1 MFNPL
6 NFSRLARSLA
16 PGSSRLR
23 HISVAALAAGIITL
37 AMTMP
42 TRADTIDTYTLSPG
56 TTFRFN
62 DGNVEQATATLTV
75 DATNQTLTGGTITLT
90 GKGPE
95 DGVYIFGE
103 QTGVLHG
110 FTTNGVEINV
120 ASGLETGHPG
130 ISEVTIGATGSIGF
144 EFLPPGTNFILTPA
158 VPEPSTWA
166 MMILG
171 FAGVGFMAY
180 RRRNSAMLAC
190 SIGSQC

>member
-1 MFNPL
+1 MFNPF
-6 NFSRLARSLA
+6 NFRKLARSSA

-23 HISVAALAAGIITL
+23 HISAAALAAGVITL

-42 TRADTIDTYTLSPG
+42 MRADTIDTYTLSPG

-62 DGNVEQATATLTV
+62 DGNVEAATATLTV
-75 DATNQTLTGGTITLT
+75 DATNHTLTGGTVTLT
-90 GKGPE
+90 GNGPE
-95 DGVYIFGE
+95 AGVYIFGE

-120 ASGLETGHPG
+120 ASGLETGHRG

-180 RRRNSAMLAC
+180 RRRNSAMLAA
-190 SIGSQC
+190 

>member
-1 MFNPL
+1 MFDPF
-6 NFSRLARSLA
+6 NFSKFARSLA

-23 HISVAALAAGIITL
+23 HIPVAALAAGIITL

-95 DGVYIFGE
+95 AGVYIFGD

-120 ASGLETGHPG
+120 ASGLDTGHPG

-144 EFLPPGTNFILTPA
+144 EFLPPGTNFILTAA

-180 RRRNSAMLAC
+180 RRRNSAMRAA
-190 SIGSQC
+190 